1 MKNKR
6 FTQRGVFYSTWSGNM
21 ATVYL
26 CTYMLKLIFSTPMV
40 LYMYLLTSRQA
51 NEAELKREN
60 EQLHLQLAE
69 MSILARIRQSEDGEG
84 ESSEGKWVG
93 RKGE

>member
-1 MKNKR
+1 ML
-6 FTQRGVFYSTWSGNM
+6 FHLQIP
-21 ATVYL
+21 VY
-26 CTYMLKLIFSTPMV
+26 TYMLKLIVCTVHV
-40 LYMYLLTSRQA
+40 LMRSCLYSCGVVLYLLTSRQA

-84 ESSEGKWVG
+84 ESSEGRRVG